1 MCIFTVIVQ
10 HSVTSRMSNLATG
23 GYARTKTKLKKNTT
37 LRGAK
42 GLEECGIHVLGTRE
56 VFNIATA
63 LSLTRRFARG

>member
-10 HSVTSRMSNLATG
+10 HSVTSRTSNLATG
-23 GYARTKTKLKKNTT
+23 GYVRTKTKLKSTT
-37 LRGAK
+37 FHGAK
-42 GLEECGIHVLGTRE
+42 GLEERGIHVLGTRE

>member
-1 MCIFTVIVQ
+1 
-10 HSVTSRMSNLATG
+10 LATG
-23 GYARTKTKLKKNTT
+23 GYVRTKTKLKSTT
-37 LRGAK
+37 FHGAK